1 MFPNVTCGLELF
13 VRETIYAGC
22 LFGLFGSG
30 CVRATLIGLASL
42 GVVAGVAWYV
52 ATNNR
57 FANPQALST
66 SPRTIPITDGKSEA
80 KDVPV
85 YVIGIGAIQA
95 YNTVSVK
102 SRVDGQ
108 ITKVL
113 FKEGQEVK
121 AGDPLFQIDPR
132 PFQAALDQAMATKQK
147 DEAQLKGAQLDL
159 DRYAQLVV
167 PGFQTRQSFE
177 DQQATVGQLQGMVKA
192 DQAQI
197 ESAQLNLDYALV
209 RAPIDGRTG
218 QRLVDIGNFIQAN
231 QTINLATVTQLTP
244 IFVSFTLPQDVL
256 DEIRQNQIKAP
267 LSVDALASDDKSL
280 LATGTLTLIDN
291 QVDVST
297 GTIHLKATFANAD
310 ERLWPGEFVTARLT
324 LSVRKN
330 AITVQAQT
338 VMRGQNGTYVYVI
351 KADDTVTRRAVKVA
365 MTQDNV
371 AVIESGLKAD
381 EHLVVDGQY
390 RLSEGSKVR
399 YSTRTAVNAAP

>member
-1 MFPNVTCGLELF
+1 M
-13 VRETIYAGC
+13 
-22 LFGLFGSG
+22 
-30 CVRATLIGLASL
+30 RATLIGLAGL
-42 GVVAGVAWYV
+42 VAAAGVAAWYV
-52 ATNNR
+52 GTNNP
-57 FANPQALST
+57 FANPRALAT
-66 SPRTIPITDGKSEA
+66 PPRTIPVTAGRSELR
-80 KDVPV
+80 DVPV
-85 YVIGIGAIQA
+85 YVSGIGTIQA

-132 PFQAALDQAMATKQK
+132 PFQAALEQAVATKQR

-159 DRYAQLVV
+159 ERYRPLVGQ
-167 PGFQTRQSFE
+167 GFQSRQSFE
-177 DQQATVGQLQGMVKA
+177 DQEATVGQFQGVIKA

-197 ESAQLNLDYALV
+197 ESAQLNLDYSLV

-231 QTINLATVTQLTP
+231 QTTNLVTLTQLKP
-244 IFVSFTLPQDVL
+244 IFASFTLPQDGL

-267 LSVDALASDDKSL
+267 LAVDAIASDGKSV

-291 QVDVST
+291 QVDVNT

-330 AITVQAQT
+330 AITVPAQT

-351 KADDTVTRRAVKVA
+351 NADDTVTRRAVTVGL
-365 MTQDNV
+365 TQDNV
-371 AVIESGLKAD
+371 TIIESGVKAD
-381 EHLVVDGQY
+381 EHLVVEGQY
-390 RLSEGSKVR
+390 RLSDGAKVR
-399 YSTRTAVNAAP
+399 YSTRTAVNAGP

>member
-1 MFPNVTCGLELF
+1 M
-13 VRETIYAGC
+13 
-22 LFGLFGSG
+22 
-30 CVRATLIGLASL
+30 RARTLIGLASL
-42 GVVAGVAWYV
+42 AAAGVAAWFV
-52 ATNNR
+52 ASNNR
-57 FANPQALST
+57 FANPQALAT
-66 SPRTIPITDGKSEA
+66 PPRTIPITDGKSEL

-85 YVIGIGAIQA
+85 YVSGVGAVQA

-113 FKEGQEVK
+113 FKEGQDIK

-132 PFQAALDQAMATKQK
+132 PFQAALDQAVATKQK
-147 DEAQLKGAQLDL
+147 DEAQLKGAELDL
-159 DRYAQLVV
+159 ERYRQLVGQ
-167 PGFQTRQSFE
+167 GFQTRQSFE
-177 DQQATVGQLQGMVKA
+177 DQQATVGQLHGMIKA

-231 QTINLATVTQLTP
+231 QTTNLVTITQLKP
-244 IFVSFTLPQDVL
+244 IFVSFTLAQDVL
-256 DEIRQNQIKAP
+256 DELRQNQIKAP
-267 LSVDALASDDKSL
+267 LVVEAVGSDDKSV
-280 LATGTLTLIDN
+280 LATGGLTLIDN

-297 GTIHLKATFANAD
+297 GTIHLKATFANAE

-324 LSVRKN
+324 LSVRQN
-330 AITVQAQT
+330 AVTVPAQT
-338 VMRGQNGTYVYVI
+338 VMRGENGTYVYVI

-365 MTQDNV
+365 MTQDNL
-371 AVIESGLKAD
+371 AVIENGLGAD
-381 EHLVVDGQY
+381 EHLVVEGQY
-390 RLSEGSKVR
+390 RLSEGAKVR

>member
-1 MFPNVTCGLELF
+1 
-13 VRETIYAGC
+13 
-22 LFGLFGSG
+22 
-30 CVRATLIGLASL
+30 VRATLIGLGAL
-42 GVVAGVAWYV
+42 AAAAGVTAWYV
-52 ATNNR
+52 ATNNP
-57 FANPQALST
+57 FANPRALAT
-66 SPRTIPITDGKSEA
+66 PPRTIPVTAGHSELR
-80 KDVPV
+80 DVPV
-85 YVIGIGAIQA
+85 YVSGIGTIQA

-132 PFQAALDQAMATKQK
+132 PFQAALEQAVATKQK

-159 DRYAQLVV
+159 ERYRPLVSQ
-167 PGFQTRQSFE
+167 GFQSRQSFE
-177 DQQATVGQLQGMVKA
+177 DQEATVGQLQGVIKA

-231 QTINLATVTQLTP
+231 QTTILVTVTQLKP
-244 IFVSFTLPQDVL
+244 IFLSFTLPQDGL

-267 LSVDALASDDKSL
+267 LAVDAVGSDDKSV

-330 AITVQAQT
+330 AITVPAQT

-351 KADDTVTRRAVKVA
+351 NADDTVTRRAVKVGL
-365 MTQDNV
+365 TQDNV
-371 AVIESGLKAD
+371 AIIDSGLQAD
-381 EHLVVDGQY
+381 EHVVVDGQY
-390 RLSEGSKVR
+390 RLSEGAKVR
-399 YSTRTAVNAAP
+399 YSTKTAVNAAP